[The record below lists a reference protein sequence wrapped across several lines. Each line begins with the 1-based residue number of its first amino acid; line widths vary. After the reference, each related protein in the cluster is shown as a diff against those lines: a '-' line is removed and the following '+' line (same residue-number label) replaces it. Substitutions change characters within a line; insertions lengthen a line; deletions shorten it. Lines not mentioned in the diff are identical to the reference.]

1 MRPRIIDQSGASI
14 QLKNAL
20 KEDGKL
26 LCKKNP
32 GFFFKFYLNKNQNW
46 DYLIFDKLGK
56 SGPEKNVL

>member
-1 MRPRIIDQSGASI
+1 MMRPRIIDQSGASI

-32 GFFFKFYLNKNQNW
+32 GFFFKFYLNKNQN
-46 DYLIFDKLGK
+46 
-56 SGPEKNVL
+56 